1 MLVKC
6 CYFLILLELSHL
18 SSCFRLS
25 SYMLP
30 TRCRDEGLAVFD
42 PAEKARLSKRR
53 LGLPHVGV
61 FLLRLEGGFDVWT
74 ETAEPE
80 DISLQNSR
88 SARAVRKA
96 AR

>member
-1 MLVKC
+1 
-6 CYFLILLELSHL
+6 
-18 SSCFRLS
+18 
-25 SYMLP
+25 MLP
-30 TRCRDEGLAVFD
+30 TRCRDESLAVFD

-53 LGLPHVGV
+53 LGLPGV
-61 FLLRLEGGFDVWT
+61 YLLRLEGGFDVWT